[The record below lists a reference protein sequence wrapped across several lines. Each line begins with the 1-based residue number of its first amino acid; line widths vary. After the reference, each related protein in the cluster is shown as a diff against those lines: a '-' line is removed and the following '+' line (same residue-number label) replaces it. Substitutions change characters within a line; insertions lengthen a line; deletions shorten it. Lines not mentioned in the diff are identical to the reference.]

1 MEITS
6 NNCWYNLSALF
17 YLFLMRFSLL
27 ERRRVDYDEG
37 MTDRACLS
45 CHKSIETFIFLCVRK
60 SNKLG
65 YMDALA
71 IMLNN
76 V

>member
-1 MEITS
+1 
-6 NNCWYNLSALF
+6 
-17 YLFLMRFSLL
+17 MRFSLL
-27 ERRRVDYDEG
+27 ERGRVDYDEG

-45 CHKSIETFIFLCVRK
+45 CHKSIETFIFLCVGK